1 MEEQKQNARGKLK
14 AAEIKSILSLPPNMA
29 PQDAIAFLIGRLS
42 GKIDAALILTGR

>member
-1 MEEQKQNARGKLK
+1 MKEQKQSARGNLK
-14 AAEIKSILSLPPNMA
+14 AAEINSISFLPPNMA